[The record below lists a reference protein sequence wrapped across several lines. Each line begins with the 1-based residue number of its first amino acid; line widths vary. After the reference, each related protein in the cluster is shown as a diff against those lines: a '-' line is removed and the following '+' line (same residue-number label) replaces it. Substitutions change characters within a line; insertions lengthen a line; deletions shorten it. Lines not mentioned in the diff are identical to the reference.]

1 MRETTYSSLQKWL
14 HAVSMI
20 IIVWLMMSGYYA
32 ALISQS
38 PSLKEAIGA
47 FNVSLGAVFTPV
59 FFYRMYVSFGKGF
72 FQVLRSKDAMQ
83 YMVFIAHSMIYL
95 STAVVLISGVLMM
108 GRDISI
114 FGIFS
119 IPFLVTDVQFLS
131 LFSVIHNVACMCLGL
146 LLLLHVAAVIKHQ
159 LCGHAVL
166 KRMFA

>member
-47 FNVSLGAVFTPV
+47 FNVSLGTVFTPV

-72 FQVLRSKDAMQ
+72 SRS
-83 YMVFIAHSMIYL
+83 
-95 STAVVLISGVLMM
+95 
-108 GRDISI
+108 
-114 FGIFS
+114 
-119 IPFLVTDVQFLS
+119 
-131 LFSVIHNVACMCLGL
+131 
-146 LLLLHVAAVIKHQ
+146 
-159 LCGHAVL
+159 
-166 KRMFA
+166 